1 MSNFVAEFMI
11 VYETMTLRELLQSVD
26 AEAYASIPLYD
37 ELLKTKPEYG
47 SSNRIKVKVLNG
59 EIAVSNVHVGSLGDI
74 VACPIDVAPDLQVTK
89 MQLLDAILNEM
100 SHEGFTETDADDFW
114 DDMMDLRKAKNI
126 RLEHAGVAAGFP
138 SPADEYRHE
147 TLDFNRDYIRHPEA
161 SFYGDV
167 EGDSMKDAGL
177 LDGDRVIIDR
187 AVEPHDGS
195 IVVAWWDGGFTM
207 KFLDLTH
214 RKDGYIELRPANPDY
229 PVFKVKDPENFQI
242 WGTVIHLI
250 RTFEKL

>member
-1 MSNFVAEFMI
+1 MPDFRMF
-11 VYETMTLRELLQSVD
+11 YEYSMTLRELLQSVD

-114 DDMMDLRKAKNI
+114 DDMMDLQKAK
-126 RLEHAGVAAGFP
+126 
-138 SPADEYRHE
+138 
-147 TLDFNRDYIRHPEA
+147 
-161 SFYGDV
+161 
-167 EGDSMKDAGL
+167 
-177 LDGDRVIIDR
+177 
-187 AVEPHDGS
+187 
-195 IVVAWWDGGFTM
+195 IV
-207 KFLDLTH
+207 
-214 RKDGYIELRPANPDY
+214 R
-229 PVFKVKDPENFQI
+229 
-242 WGTVIHLI
+242 
-250 RTFEKL
+250 

>member
-1 MSNFVAEFMI
+1 MAEFMI

-126 RLEHAGVAAGFP
+126 R
-138 SPADEYRHE
+138 
-147 TLDFNRDYIRHPEA
+147 
-161 SFYGDV
+161 
-167 EGDSMKDAGL
+167 
-177 LDGDRVIIDR
+177 
-187 AVEPHDGS
+187 
-195 IVVAWWDGGFTM
+195 
-207 KFLDLTH
+207 
-214 RKDGYIELRPANPDY
+214 
-229 PVFKVKDPENFQI
+229 
-242 WGTVIHLI
+242 
-250 RTFEKL
+250 

>member
-26 AEAYASIPLYD
+26 AEAYASIPLYE

-47 SSNRIKVKVLNG
+47 SDNRILVKVLNG

-126 RLEHAGVAAGFP
+126 R
-138 SPADEYRHE
+138 
-147 TLDFNRDYIRHPEA
+147 
-161 SFYGDV
+161 
-167 EGDSMKDAGL
+167 
-177 LDGDRVIIDR
+177 
-187 AVEPHDGS
+187 
-195 IVVAWWDGGFTM
+195 
-207 KFLDLTH
+207 
-214 RKDGYIELRPANPDY
+214 
-229 PVFKVKDPENFQI
+229 
-242 WGTVIHLI
+242 
-250 RTFEKL
+250 

>member
-1 MSNFVAEFMI
+1 MPDFRMF
-11 VYETMTLRELLQSVD
+11 YEYSMTLRELLQSVD
-26 AEAYASIPLYD
+26 AETYASIPLYD

-126 RLEHAGVAAGFP
+126 R
-138 SPADEYRHE
+138 
-147 TLDFNRDYIRHPEA
+147 
-161 SFYGDV
+161 
-167 EGDSMKDAGL
+167 
-177 LDGDRVIIDR
+177 
-187 AVEPHDGS
+187 
-195 IVVAWWDGGFTM
+195 
-207 KFLDLTH
+207 
-214 RKDGYIELRPANPDY
+214 
-229 PVFKVKDPENFQI
+229 
-242 WGTVIHLI
+242 
-250 RTFEKL
+250 

>member
-11 VYETMTLRELLQSVD
+11 VYETMTLRELLQSID

-126 RLEHAGVAAGFP
+126 R
-138 SPADEYRHE
+138 
-147 TLDFNRDYIRHPEA
+147 
-161 SFYGDV
+161 
-167 EGDSMKDAGL
+167 
-177 LDGDRVIIDR
+177 
-187 AVEPHDGS
+187 
-195 IVVAWWDGGFTM
+195 
-207 KFLDLTH
+207 
-214 RKDGYIELRPANPDY
+214 
-229 PVFKVKDPENFQI
+229 
-242 WGTVIHLI
+242 
-250 RTFEKL
+250 

>member
-1 MSNFVAEFMI
+1 MAEFMI

-26 AEAYASIPLYD
+26 AEAYVSVPLFE

-100 SHEGFTETDADDFW
+100 SHEGFTETDVDDFW

-126 RLEHAGVAAGFP
+126 R
-138 SPADEYRHE
+138 
-147 TLDFNRDYIRHPEA
+147 
-161 SFYGDV
+161 
-167 EGDSMKDAGL
+167 
-177 LDGDRVIIDR
+177 
-187 AVEPHDGS
+187 
-195 IVVAWWDGGFTM
+195 
-207 KFLDLTH
+207 
-214 RKDGYIELRPANPDY
+214 
-229 PVFKVKDPENFQI
+229 
-242 WGTVIHLI
+242 
-250 RTFEKL
+250 